1 MSWNKVKERLLARF
15 SREKLRGPSQP
26 FFAVK
31 QTGKISQYIHM
42 FEDLSTHVSG
52 LTDRQLEGIFMNGL
66 TPEMREVVNMSKQ
79 VDLPEMIATVYQM
92 EDNAFY
98 KMVCREIN
106 QEGRVGMGQ
115 KKFKPVAQ
123 SCTSSDWQSKQ
134 QAKKTGTQDKGGGN
148 RVQRPQLWLS
158 DSQIVEKKRLGQCF
172 TSDDKWSRQ
181 HWCPNRYLQV
191 LTVVNGIGME
201 IVDQSLIEIEEDTE
215 ISESTLMA
223 LSLSSF
229 MEIS

>member
-1 MSWNKVKERLLARF
+1 MSRNKIKERLLARF

-31 QTGKISQYIHM
+31 QTGKISQYINM

-98 KMVCREIN
+98 KMVCRERN
-106 QEGRVGMGQ
+106 QEGRVGIRV
-115 KKFKPVAQ
+115 KKIQ
-123 SCTSSDWQSKQ
+123 TCRT
-134 QAKKTGTQDKGGGN
+134 
-148 RVQRPQLWLS
+148 
-158 DSQIVEKKRLGQCF
+158 
-172 TSDDKWSRQ
+172 
-181 HWCPNRYLQV
+181 V
-191 LTVVNGIGME
+191 LYVI
-201 IVDQSLIEIEEDTE
+201 
-215 ISESTLMA
+215 
-223 LSLSSF
+223 
-229 MEIS
+229 